1 MAGGARHRR
10 ASAARWQRSL
20 LLVCACAS
28 TLLAQ
33 APRLRAELPAG
44 GLSFG
49 QPFALELELPP
60 PVAGAQ
66 PFDERQLQPLV
77 VELLAQQPTA
87 AGGERRRYR
96 ARCLRSGEV
105 AVFDLRLQV
114 TSSLPEPAG
123 ELEWPGS
130 VRSLPVAASR
140 WWLLAGAGLLLVPVA
155 LRWRRPRTA
164 PVVPTQPVPVADHAA
179 LLAALPLP
187 GDGDPVPF
195 HQQLK
200 QLLRDHCEARLGVR
214 AGAATSE
221 ELGRALQQ
229 PPALLQALV
238 VADGVLFA
246 AQRPA
251 AAEHAA
257 ARAAAVLFV
266 QQATTRSTA
275 PAGQG
280 SA

>member
-1 MAGGARHRR
+1 MAGGAGHRR
-10 ASAARWQRSL
+10 AAAARWQRAL
-20 LLVCACAS
+20 PLVWLAAS
-28 TLLAQ
+28 TLSAQ

-44 GLSFG
+44 GLTFG

-60 PVAGAQ
+60 PVAGAP

-114 TSSLPEPAG
+114 RSSLPEPPG

-130 VRSLPVAASR
+130 MRALPVAASR
-140 WWLLAGAGLLLVPVA
+140 WWWLAGAGLVLVPVA
-155 LRWRRPRTA
+155 LRWRRPRPA
-164 PVVPTQPVPVADHAA
+164 PSTPPTPAPAADHAA

-200 QLLRDHCEARLGVR
+200 QLLRDHCEANLGVR

-246 AQRPA
+246 ARRPA

-257 ARAAAVLFV
+257 ARAAAVQFV
-266 QQATTRSTA
+266 QRTTTTAATA
-275 PAGQG
+275 AGQG
-280 SA
+280 NA